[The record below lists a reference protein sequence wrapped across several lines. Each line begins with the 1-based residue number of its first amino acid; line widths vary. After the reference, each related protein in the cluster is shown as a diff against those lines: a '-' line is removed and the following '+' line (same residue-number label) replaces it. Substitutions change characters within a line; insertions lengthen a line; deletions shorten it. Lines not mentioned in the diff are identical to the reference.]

1 MSRQKLFIVCAL
13 CFVAVAGCRTA
24 PSERPTLDTEDPPD
38 QNVRPPA
45 GYEPADPDKP
55 WPLGPEPQYGTAE
68 WREWLSMRNGSRA
81 VVPFIAVPPEI
92 DGRLDDAAWQNAS
105 SERFLDAT
113 NAPADPGTELFLA
126 YDEDNLYVAAR
137 LAEPEPDKIRAE
149 IRRLCREMG
158 RGGGYI
164 LGLAKAFQPETPT
177 LNAVAAIEEFL
188 GQAGIAMPRR
198 AVS

>member
-1 MSRQKLFIVCAL
+1 MRKKTNYLFSPVGFGL
-13 CFVAVAGCRTA
+13 NNFYPV
-24 PSERPTLDTEDPPD
+24 
-38 QNVRPPA
+38 
-45 GYEPADPDKP
+45 Y
-55 WPLGPEPQYGTAE
+55 PE
-68 WREWLSMRNGSRA
+68 
-81 VVPFIAVPPEI
+81 
-92 DGRLDDAAWQNAS
+92 
-105 SERFLDAT
+105 
-113 NAPADPGTELFLA
+113 
-126 YDEDNLYVAAR
+126 YVACFNDHFTEVTKNIISHAQSNGGVGSQQ
-137 LAEPEPDKIRAE
+137 LLPFGTPDKIRAE